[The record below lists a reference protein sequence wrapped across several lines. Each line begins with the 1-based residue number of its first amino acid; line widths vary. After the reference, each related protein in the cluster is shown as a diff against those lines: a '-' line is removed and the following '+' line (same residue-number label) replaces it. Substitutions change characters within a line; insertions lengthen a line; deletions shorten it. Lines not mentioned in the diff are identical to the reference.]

1 MSSLDDSKLTNIKLD
16 DTHDASSPISASP
29 QIENVFLNDK
39 NVPIEQNQN
48 ESSLNAHSNPNP
60 ENDLADINNENYIH
74 LFSSLFSD
82 QINAQDVNAILESQ
96 KQT

>member
-39 NVPIEQNQN
+39 NVPIEQNQKFLN
-48 ESSLNAHSNPNP
+48 EIIDWIDKNPVNCGPNWKCSQEISLRVMNWV
-60 ENDLADINNENYIH
+60 
-74 LFSSLFSD
+74 F
-82 QINAQDVNAILESQ
+82 AIYFY
-96 KQT
+96 KI

>member
-16 DTHDASSPISASP
+16 DTHDAPSPVSASPP

-39 NVPIEQNQN
+39 NLPVEQNQK
-48 ESSLNAHSNPNP
+48 ESTPNP
-60 ENDLADINNENYIH
+60 ENDLADVDNENYIH

>member
-16 DTHDASSPISASP
+16 DTHDAPSAVSASPP

-39 NVPIEQNQN
+39 NLPVEQNQK
-48 ESSLNAHSNPNP
+48 EPTPNP
-60 ENDLADINNENYIH
+60 ENDLADVDNENYIH